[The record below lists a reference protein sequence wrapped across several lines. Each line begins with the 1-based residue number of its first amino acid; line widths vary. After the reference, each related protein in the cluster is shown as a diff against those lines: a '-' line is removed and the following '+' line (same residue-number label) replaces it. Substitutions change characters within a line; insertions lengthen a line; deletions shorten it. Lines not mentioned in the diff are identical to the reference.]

1 MNLNSKTMS
10 KKSKLELRVLARI
23 QDLEKELK
31 IMLADK
37 ADLLS
42 DYDKKETLIEELYK
56 LIERDNDA
64 I

>member
-56 LIERDNDA
+56 LVEGE
-64 I
+64 

>member
-1 MNLNSKTMS
+1 MS

>member
-1 MNLNSKTMS
+1 MS

-23 QDLEKELK
+23 QDLEKEVK

-42 DYDKKETLIEELYK
+42 DYDKKETMIEELYK
-56 LIERDNDA
+56 LVESD
-64 I
+64 